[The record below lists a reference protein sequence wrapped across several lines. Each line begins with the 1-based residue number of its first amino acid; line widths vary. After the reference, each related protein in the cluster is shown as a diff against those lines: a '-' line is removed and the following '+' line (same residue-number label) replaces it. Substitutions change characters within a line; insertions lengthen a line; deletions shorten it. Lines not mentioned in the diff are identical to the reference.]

1 MKLAGRQ
8 ASGYFGKPE
17 THRSG
22 LLIYGADA
30 MRVALKRQQV
40 IAALIG
46 PEGEAEMR
54 LTRITASELR
64 KEPALLNDA
73 IKAQGFFPGPRVAFV
88 EDAADGISK
97 IITAALEDWAEGDAQ
112 ICLLYTSPSPRD
124 GLLSRMPSSA

>member
-8 ASGYFGKPE
+8 ANGYFSKPE
-17 THRSG
+17 TNRIG

-54 LTRITASELR
+54 LTRIAAGELR
-64 KEPALLNDA
+64 KEFL
-73 IKAQGFFPGPRVAFV
+73 
-88 EDAADGISK
+88 
-97 IITAALEDWAEGDAQ
+97 AALER
-112 ICLLYTSPSPRD
+112 C
-124 GLLSRMPSSA
+124 